1 MATSKLTLYMQ
12 SGMKPENNYIVE
24 DIREYLRLN
33 AENTLVK
40 EGFQYIRDPAK
51 SQQFKVDI
59 AQSAYNQAVFDYAS
73 LEQDGDI
80 YYYFIVDATWKSQ
93 NCLGFTA
100 VLDTL
105 NTFQDQYGFTD
116 RSNIERQHVDRFK
129 LIGERPTGDSID
141 EVVTNVISDTREEL
155 QPELLMTRKEV
166 LSGDLPIDNRY
177 QWYLIYQTNTQSGNP
192 QILLCADKDI
202 NVGTESGTTEYIV
215 TAADLKNG
223 LPARMVF
230 GKFKAIINTDE
241 SETIDMNGSLSISID
256 PGSTDNLSITY
267 MPYEGLGY
275 IPERRTGRVKIQLD
289 GTTSLKVYNTSGPN
303 FNQPYVEENF
313 SYTLIGRAVMTSI
326 DTIDRTLSNLYKVIE
341 CPYCPLDLQITN
353 DVLTGIPAGWK
364 YDQSQNKL
372 SCDNLKYEF
381 PERTAWTEENV
392 MNHIAG
398 QVIKAQRAKLTLY
411 SRHDHSDGVEGNVV
425 DPKTFI
431 STLRSY
437 NFVYDTA
444 SWSVIPED
452 LVIPNKTPRPDLIQ
466 IKFKQSNNISSDC
479 GFRFDIPEFGKMHR
493 EYFDDYMFSMRSN
506 ELPLYSSDYINYM
519 RNGYNYDLKANRQ
532 ALINDII
539 SNIAQGASA
548 GVQLGFGIKGMVAN
562 ARLAQSYMLEGGA
575 NDSWGNAI
583 GRMIERNKDFANV
596 AGIDYNPVDDIATQ
610 SKLYSRAQQR
620 YRASYQRS
628 TANNYAFPPMV
639 SSAAGLISGISNT
652 IMSHLQRENALEQ
665 KINEYKNRA
674 FSVSTTGNHDL
685 FKWYSGNKLILF
697 EFEPREEVRE
707 LINDYFSLYGYS
719 RGYYEKPDL
728 DSRLFFNYCRGY
740 VDIDNYKKRR
750 AIEENKADIVQKFQD
765 GVYKIHKV
773 NTPLGT
779 YWDMKLER
787 QNYERSI
794 LPLEWCK

>member
-1 MATSKLTLYMQ
+1 MATSKLTLYLQ

-33 AENTLVK
+33 AESTLVK

-59 AQSAYNQAVFDYAS
+59 AQSAYNEAVFDYAS

-129 LIGERPTGDSID
+129 LIGARPTGDSID

-166 LSGDLPIDNRY
+166 LSGDMPVDNKY
-177 QWYLIYQTNTQSGNP
+177 QWYLIYQTNTESGNP
-192 QILLCADKDI
+192 EILMCANRDI
-202 NVGTESGTTEYIV
+202 RLSVEPSTQEYILTPAKMQESSIMVFDRCTVEYYVNLSTTE
-215 TAADLKNG
+215 K
-223 LPARMVF
+223 R
-230 GKFKAIINTDE
+230 
-241 SETIDMNGSLSISID
+241 TIDMDGMIAFYKTTDSDRFTLTYYSRDGSDATIGQLTNKVTIRSSGTCKLYRVNTVIFDRDAIE
-256 PGSTDNLSITY
+256 GS
-267 MPYEGLGY
+267 P
-275 IPERRTGRVKIQLD
+275 
-289 GTTSLKVYNTSGPN
+289 
-303 FNQPYVEENF
+303 
-313 SYTLIGRAVMTSI
+313 YTLVGAPDTLTGIGS
-326 DTIDRTLSNLYKVIE
+326 IDRTRSNLYKVIE
-341 CPYCPLDLQITN
+341 CPYCPLDISITEGTMPTLP
-353 DVLTGIPAGWK
+353 DKWSFDSERGKFVCSDLT
-364 YDQSQNKL
+364 
-372 SCDNLKYEF
+372 YEF
-381 PERTAWTEENV
+381 PERTVWTEENV
-392 MNHIAG
+392 MNYIAG
-398 QVIKAQRAKLTLY
+398 QVIKAQRSKLTLY
-411 SRHDHSDGVEGNVV
+411 SRHDHSDGVEGNTV
-425 DPKTFI
+425 DPKSYI
-431 STLRSY
+431 SSLKSY

-444 SWSVIPED
+444 SWSIIPED
-452 LVIPNKTPRPDLIQ
+452 LVIPNKTPRPDLVQ

-479 GFRFDIPEFGKMHR
+479 GFRFDIPEFGKLHR

-506 ELPLYSSDYINYM
+506 ELPLYSSDWINYQ
-519 RNGYNYDLKANRQ
+519 RNGYNYDLKANKLKAWSDIVGIGGQVLGTAGGIGASMVSNRLERNRIGASYDEQ
-532 ALINDII
+532 KKLLDRWYGDRAYGLTDIDWALESEYAQRLNSLQSGRARAL
-539 SNIAQGASA
+539 SNIR
-548 GVQLGFGIKGMVAN
+548 GVSSFVIPSIVSNAVGVGVGIAN
-562 ARLAQSYMLEGGA
+562 A
-575 NDSWGNAI
+575 AI
-583 GRMIERNKDFANV
+583 
-596 AGIDYNPVDDIATQ
+596 
-610 SKLYSRAQQR
+610 
-620 YRASYQRS
+620 
-628 TANNYAFPPMV
+628 
-639 SSAAGLISGISNT
+639 
-652 IMSHLQRENALEQ
+652 SHFQRENALEQ

-697 EFEPREEVRE
+697 EFEPREEVRD

-794 LPLEWCK
+794 LPLEWCE

>member
-33 AENTLVK
+33 AESTLVK

-59 AQSAYNQAVFDYAS
+59 PQSSYNQAVFDYAS
-73 LEQDGDI
+73 LEQDGDT

-105 NTFQDQYGFTD
+105 NTFQGQYGFTD

-129 LIGERPTGDSID
+129 LIGARPTGDSID
-141 EVVTNVISDTREEL
+141 EVVTNVISDTKEEL

-166 LSGDLPIDNRY
+166 LGGDLPIDNRY
-177 QWYLIYQTNTQSGNP
+177 QWYLIYQTNTDSGNP
-192 QILLCADKDI
+192 EILMCANKDIRLSGEPTTQEYILNTAKMRESSYMIFDRCTIEYNDNQSSQTYTIGIDGMIGFYQTTLDSNTFRFTYYPKDGSAPKVNQITSLVKIRASNTCKLYSVNTVIFDRDAIAGSSYILLGAPDTLTGI
-202 NVGTESGTTEYIV
+202 ES
-215 TAADLKNG
+215 
-223 LPARMVF
+223 
-230 GKFKAIINTDE
+230 
-241 SETIDMNGSLSISID
+241 
-256 PGSTDNLSITY
+256 
-267 MPYEGLGY
+267 
-275 IPERRTGRVKIQLD
+275 
-289 GTTSLKVYNTSGPN
+289 
-303 FNQPYVEENF
+303 
-313 SYTLIGRAVMTSI
+313 
-326 DTIDRTLSNLYKVIE
+326 IDRTRSNLYKVIE
-341 CPYCPLDLQITN
+341 CPYCPLDLSITEGTMPTLP
-353 DVLTGIPAGWK
+353 DKWSFDSERGKFVCADLT
-364 YDQSQNKL
+364 
-372 SCDNLKYEF
+372 YEF
-381 PERTAWTEENV
+381 PERTVWTEENV
-392 MNHIAG
+392 MNYIAG

-425 DPKTFI
+425 DPKSYI
-431 STLRSY
+431 SSLKSW

-444 SWSVIPED
+444 SWSIIPED

-519 RNGYNYDLKANRQ
+519 RNGYNYDLKANR
-532 ALINDII
+532 LKSWSDII
-539 SNIAQGASA
+539 
-548 GVQLGFGIKGMVAN
+548 GIG
-562 ARLAQSYMLEGGA
+562 
-575 NDSWGNAI
+575 
-583 GRMIERNKDFANV
+583 
-596 AGIDYNPVDDIATQ
+596 AGILGAGATFAGGRLKANSQLATIDKDYEEDLKSIVDKLDQVKSYTAEKAYDDITN
-610 SKLYSRAQQR
+610 LDRAKR
-620 YRASYQRS
+620 TAINSVRS
-628 TANNYAFPPMV
+628 LSPFVVPSIV
-639 SSAAGLISGISNT
+639 SSAVGAFAGIFNAGIS
-652 IMSHLQRENALEQ
+652 HQQREEALQQ

-794 LPLEWCK
+794 LPLEWCE

>member
-1 MATSKLTLYMQ
+1 MATSKLTLYLQ

-33 AENTLVK
+33 AESTLVR
-40 EGFQYIRDPAK
+40 ENFQYIKNPAK

-59 AQSAYNQAVFDYAS
+59 PQSAYNEAVFDYAS
-73 LEQDGDI
+73 LEQDGDT

-105 NTFQDQYGFTD
+105 NTFQGQYGFTD

-129 LIGERPTGDSID
+129 LIGARPTGDSID
-141 EVVTNVISDTREEL
+141 EVVTNVISDTKEEL

-166 LSGDLPIDNRY
+166 LGGDLPIDNKY
-177 QWYLIYQTNTQSGNP
+177 QWYLIYQTNTQSGSP
-192 QILLCADKDI
+192 QILMCADKDI
-202 NVGTESGTTEYIV
+202 NVGNQSGPNEYIV
-215 TAADLKNG
+215 TSADLVG
-223 LPARMVF
+223 ETPARMVF
-230 GKFKAIINTDE
+230 GKFKAIMNTDE
-241 SETIDMNGSLSISID
+241 SETIDMFGSLSISVD
-256 PGSTDNLSITY
+256 PDSPNNMRYT
-267 MPYEGLGY
+267 Y
-275 IPERRTGRVKIQLD
+275 IPYFGLNYITERRTGRIKIQLD
-289 GTTSLKVYNTSGPN
+289 GTTVLKIYNVSQPN
-303 FNQPYVEENF
+303 FNQSFVESTA
-313 SYTLIGRAVMTSI
+313 SYTLIGKAVITNINS
-326 DTIDRTLSNLYKVIE
+326 IDRTRSNLYKVIE

-353 DVLTGIPAGWK
+353 DTLTQIPAGWE

-372 SCDNLKYEF
+372 SCDNLSYEF
-381 PERTAWTEENV
+381 PERTVWTEENV
-392 MNHIAG
+392 MNYIAG

-425 DPKTFI
+425 DPKSYI
-431 STLRSY
+431 SSLKSW

-444 SWSVIPED
+444 SWSIIPED

-466 IKFKQSNNISSDC
+466 VKFKQSNNISSDC

-519 RNGYNYDLKANRQ
+519 RNGYNYDLKANKLQMWSDIVGVVGQ
-532 ALINDII
+532 AANFGGLLASGSPKERTFRRATDKEMQKIHSLGVRSPYAETFDII
-539 SNIAQGASA
+539 PNPRKADDAI
-548 GVQLGFGIKGMVAN
+548 FGKW
-562 ARLAQSYMLEGGA
+562 E
-575 NDSWGNAI
+575 D
-583 GRMIERNKDFANV
+583 
-596 AGIDYNPVDDIATQ
+596 
-610 SKLYSRAQQR
+610 SKLPWSSGFALP
-620 YRASYQRS
+620 SL
-628 TANNYAFPPMV
+628 V
-639 SSAAGLISGISNT
+639 SSAVGVVTGAINATL
-652 IMSHLQRENALEQ
+652 SHYQRENAMEQ

-794 LPLEWCK
+794 LPLEWCE

>member
-33 AENTLVK
+33 AESTLVR

-59 AQSAYNQAVFDYAS
+59 PQSAYNEAVFDYAS
-73 LEQDGDI
+73 LEQDGDT

-105 NTFQDQYGFTD
+105 NTFQGQYGFTE

-129 LIGERPTGDSID
+129 LIGARPTGDSID
-141 EVVTNVISDTREEL
+141 EVVTNVISDTKEEL

-166 LSGDLPIDNRY
+166 LSGDMPVDNKY
-177 QWYLIYQTNTQSGNP
+177 QWYLIYQTNTESGNP
-192 QILLCADKDI
+192 EILMCANKDI
-202 NVGTESGTTEYIV
+202 RLSVEPSTQEYILTPAKMHESSIMVFDRCTVEYYVNLSTTE
-215 TAADLKNG
+215 K
-223 LPARMVF
+223 R
-230 GKFKAIINTDE
+230 
-241 SETIDMNGSLSISID
+241 TIDMDGMIAFYKTTDSDRFTLTYYSRDGSDATIGQLTNKVTIRSSGTCKLYKVNTVIFDRDAIE
-256 PGSTDNLSITY
+256 GS
-267 MPYEGLGY
+267 PYILVGAPDTL
-275 IPERRTGRVKIQLD
+275 TG
-289 GTTSLKVYNTSGPN
+289 
-303 FNQPYVEENF
+303 
-313 SYTLIGRAVMTSI
+313 IGS
-326 DTIDRTLSNLYKVIE
+326 IDRTRSNLYKVIE
-341 CPYCPLDLQITN
+341 CPYCPLDISITEGTMPTLP
-353 DVLTGIPAGWK
+353 DKWSFDSERGKFVCSDLT
-364 YDQSQNKL
+364 
-372 SCDNLKYEF
+372 YEF
-381 PERTAWTEENV
+381 PERTVWTEENV
-392 MNHIAG
+392 MNLIAG

-425 DPKTFI
+425 DPKSYI
-431 STLRSY
+431 SSLKSW

-506 ELPLYSSDYINYM
+506 ELPLYSSDWINYQ
-519 RNGYNYDLKANRQ
+519 RNGYNYDLKANRLKSWSDIVGIAGQ
-532 ALINDII
+532 ALGTAGGI
-539 SNIAQGASA
+539 GAS
-548 GVQLGFGIKGMVAN
+548 MVSN
-562 ARLAQSYMLEGGA
+562 RLERKRVGASYDEQKELLDRWYGDQAYGLTDIDWALEG
-575 NDSWGNAI
+575 
-583 GRMIERNKDFANV
+583 E
-596 AGIDYNPVDDIATQ
+596 YNQRLNSLQ
-610 SKLYSRAQQR
+610 SRRTRAL
-620 YRASYQRS
+620 
-628 TANNYAFPPMV
+628 NNIRGV
-639 SSAAGLISGISNT
+639 SSFVIPSIVSSGVGIVTGISNAL
-652 IMSHLQRENALEQ
+652 ISHQQRENALEQ

-719 RGYYEKPDL
+719 RGYYEKPNL

-794 LPLEWCK
+794 LPLEWCR

>member
-33 AENTLVK
+33 AEGTLVR
-40 EGFQYIRDPAK
+40 ENFQYIKNPAK

-59 AQSAYNQAVFDYAS
+59 AQSAYNEAVFDYAS
-73 LEQDGDI
+73 LEQDGDT

-129 LIGERPTGDSID
+129 LIGARPTGDSID
-141 EVVTNVISDTREEL
+141 EVVTNVISDTKEEL

-166 LSGDLPIDNRY
+166 LSGDMPVDNKY
-177 QWYLIYQTNTQSGNP
+177 QWYLIYQTNTESGNP
-192 QILLCADKDI
+192 EILMCANKDI
-202 NVGTESGTTEYIV
+202 RLSVEPSTQEYILTPAEMHESSIMVFDRCTVEYYVNLSTTE
-215 TAADLKNG
+215 K
-223 LPARMVF
+223 
-230 GKFKAIINTDE
+230 K
-241 SETIDMNGSLSISID
+241 TIDMDGMIAFYKTTDSDRFTLTYYSRDGSDATIGQLTNKVTIRSSGTCKLYKVNTVIFDRDAIE
-256 PGSTDNLSITY
+256 GS
-267 MPYEGLGY
+267 P
-275 IPERRTGRVKIQLD
+275 
-289 GTTSLKVYNTSGPN
+289 
-303 FNQPYVEENF
+303 
-313 SYTLIGRAVMTSI
+313 YTLVGAPDTLTGIGS
-326 DTIDRTLSNLYKVIE
+326 IDRTRSNLYKVIE
-341 CPYCPLDLQITN
+341 CPYCPLDISITEGTMPTLP
-353 DVLTGIPAGWK
+353 DKWSFDSERGKFVCSDLT
-364 YDQSQNKL
+364 
-372 SCDNLKYEF
+372 YEF
-381 PERTAWTEENV
+381 PERTVWTEENV
-392 MNHIAG
+392 MNYIAG

-425 DPKTFI
+425 DPKSYI
-431 STLRSY
+431 SSLKSY

-444 SWSVIPED
+444 SWSIIPED

-506 ELPLYSSDYINYM
+506 ELPLYSSDWINYQ
-519 RNGYNYDLKANRQ
+519 RNGYNYDLKANKLK
-532 ALINDII
+532 AVSDVI
-539 SNIAQGASA
+539 GVA
-548 GVQLGFGIKGMVAN
+548 GQVLGFGTYAKTLYDKSSPINKELTKAQNNLDNMKIHAANSPRGSLENAYIGRRIVAEEN
-562 ARLAQSYMLEGGA
+562 RLSDFKAQSLSSFSFPSLVASGVGVIT
-575 NDSWGNAI
+575 GTFNAAI
-583 GRMIERNKDFANV
+583 
-596 AGIDYNPVDDIATQ
+596 
-610 SKLYSRAQQR
+610 SHQQR
-620 YRASYQRS
+620 EEA
-628 TANNYAFPPMV
+628 
-639 SSAAGLISGISNT
+639 
-652 IMSHLQRENALEQ
+652 LQQ

-794 LPLEWCK
+794 LPLEWCE

>member
-33 AENTLVK
+33 AESTLVR

-59 AQSAYNQAVFDYAS
+59 PQSAYNEAVFDYAS
-73 LEQDGDI
+73 LEQDGDT

-105 NTFQDQYGFTD
+105 NTFQGQYGFTD

-129 LIGERPTGDSID
+129 LIGARPTGDSID
-141 EVVTNVISDTREEL
+141 EVVTNVISDTKEEL

-166 LSGDLPIDNRY
+166 LSGDMPVDNKY
-177 QWYLIYQTNTQSGNP
+177 QWYLIYQTNTESGNP
-192 QILLCADKDI
+192 EILMCANKDI
-202 NVGTESGTTEYIV
+202 RLSVEPSTQEYILTPAKMHESSIMVFDRCTVEYYVNLSTTE
-215 TAADLKNG
+215 K
-223 LPARMVF
+223 R
-230 GKFKAIINTDE
+230 
-241 SETIDMNGSLSISID
+241 TIDMDGMIAFYKTTDSDRFTLTYYSRDGSDATIGQLTNKVTIRSSGTCKLYKVNTVIFDRDAIE
-256 PGSTDNLSITY
+256 GS
-267 MPYEGLGY
+267 PYILVGAPDTL
-275 IPERRTGRVKIQLD
+275 TG
-289 GTTSLKVYNTSGPN
+289 
-303 FNQPYVEENF
+303 
-313 SYTLIGRAVMTSI
+313 IGS
-326 DTIDRTLSNLYKVIE
+326 IDRTRSNLYKVIE
-341 CPYCPLDLQITN
+341 CPYCPLDISITEGTMPTLP
-353 DVLTGIPAGWK
+353 DKWSFDSERGKFVCSDLT
-364 YDQSQNKL
+364 
-372 SCDNLKYEF
+372 YEF
-381 PERTAWTEENV
+381 PERTVWTEENV
-392 MNHIAG
+392 MNLIAG

-425 DPKTFI
+425 DPKSYI
-431 STLRSY
+431 SSLKSW

-444 SWSVIPED
+444 SWSIIPED
-452 LVIPNKTPRPDLIQ
+452 LVIPNKTPRPDLVQ
-466 IKFKQSNNISSDC
+466 VKFKQSNNISSDC

-506 ELPLYSSDYINYM
+506 ELPLYSSDWINYQ
-519 RNGYNYDLKANRQ
+519 RNGYNYDLKANRLKSWSDIVGIAGQ
-532 ALINDII
+532 ALGTAGGI
-539 SNIAQGASA
+539 GAS
-548 GVQLGFGIKGMVAN
+548 MVSN
-562 ARLAQSYMLEGGA
+562 RLERKRVGASYDEQKELLDRWYGDQAYGLTDIDWALEG
-575 NDSWGNAI
+575 
-583 GRMIERNKDFANV
+583 E
-596 AGIDYNPVDDIATQ
+596 YNQRLNSLQ
-610 SKLYSRAQQR
+610 SRRTRAL
-620 YRASYQRS
+620 
-628 TANNYAFPPMV
+628 NNIRGV
-639 SSAAGLISGISNT
+639 SSFVIPSIVSSGVGIVTGISNAL
-652 IMSHLQRENALEQ
+652 ISHQQRENALEQ

-719 RGYYEKPDL
+719 RGYYEKPNL

-750 AIEENKADIVQKFQD
+750 AIEENKADIVQRFQD

-794 LPLEWCK
+794 LPLEWCR

>member
-1 MATSKLTLYMQ
+1 MATSTLTLYMN
-12 SGMKPENNYIVE
+12 SGMKQENNYIVE
-24 DIREYLRLN
+24 YIGQYLGLN
-33 AENTLVK
+33 AQGVRVIDN
-40 EGFQYIRDPAK
+40 FQYIRNPAS
-51 SQQFKVDI
+51 SQAFKVNIPQDE
-59 AQSAYNQAVFDYAS
+59 YNNSVVDYAS
-73 LEQDGDI
+73 LLQDGDM
-80 YYYFIVDATWKSQ
+80 YYYFIVDAKWTSQ
-93 NCLGFTA
+93 DCLTLMA

-105 NTFQDQYGFTD
+105 NTFQDQYSLTD
-116 RSNIERQHVDRFK
+116 RSNIERQHVDRVK
-129 LIGERPTGDSID
+129 LIGPRPTGDSIN
-141 EVVTNVISDTREEL
+141 EVVTNVISTTREEL
-155 QPELLMTRKEV
+155 QPEMLMTRNEV

-177 QWYLIYQTNTQSGNP
+177 QWYLIYQTNTESGNP
-192 QILLCADKDI
+192 EILMCADKDI
-202 NVGTESGTTEYIV
+202 NVGTASGTSEYIV
-215 TAADLKNG
+215 TAADLKSG

-230 GKFKAIINTDE
+230 GKFRAIINTDE

-256 PGSTDNLSITY
+256 PDSTDNLSITY
-267 MPYEGLGY
+267 IPYQGLGY

-289 GTTSLKVYNTSGPN
+289 GTTSLKVYNTNGPN

-313 SYTLIGRAVMTSI
+313 SYTLIGRAVCTSI
-326 DTIDRTLSNLYKVIE
+326 DTIDRTMSNLYKVIE

-353 DVLTGIPAGWK
+353 DTITGIPTGWK

-372 SCDNLKYEF
+372 SCDNLSYEF
-381 PERTAWTEENV
+381 PERVAWTEENV
-392 MNHIAG
+392 MNLIAG
-398 QVIKAQRAKLTLY
+398 QVIKAQRSKLSQY
-411 SRHDHSDGVEGNVV
+411 SRKDHQDGVEGNVV

-444 SWSVIPED
+444 SWSVIPEN
-452 LVIPNKTPRPDLIQ
+452 LVIPNKTQRPDLIQ
-466 IKFKQSNNISSDC
+466 VKFKQSNNISSDC
-479 GFRFDIPEFGKMHR
+479 GFRFDIPEFGKLHG

-519 RNGYNYDLKANRQ
+519 RNGYNYDKKMLSYQKMSADSGVYASVGRFGLLGGPQDYFGMIRNIFSETDKKIQ
-532 ALINDII
+532 SGSNPISALGSSLGSATGA
-539 SNIAQGASA
+539 SNIMEA
-548 GVQLGFGIKGMVAN
+548 I
-562 ARLAQSYMLEGGA
+562 RRPILA
-575 NDSWGNAI
+575 
-583 GRMIERNKDFANV
+583 
-596 AGIDYNPVDDIATQ
+596 ATLP
-610 SKLYSRAQQR
+610 SI
-620 YRASYQRS
+620 
-628 TANNYAFPPMV
+628 F
-639 SSAAGLISGISNT
+639 SSAVKGLIAHRQGEEAIK
-652 IMSHLQRENALEQ
+652 Q
-665 KINEYKNRA
+665 KINEYKNKA

-728 DSRLFFNYCRGY
+728 DSRLFFNYCRGN

-750 AIEENKADIVQKFQD
+750 AIEENKADIVQKFQN

-794 LPLEWCK
+794 LPLEWCE

>member
-33 AENTLVK
+33 AESTLVR

-59 AQSAYNQAVFDYAS
+59 AQSAYNEAVFDYAS

-129 LIGERPTGDSID
+129 LIGARPTGDSID
-141 EVVTNVISDTREEL
+141 EVVTNVISDTKEEL

-166 LSGDLPIDNRY
+166 LSGDMPVDNKY
-177 QWYLIYQTNTQSGNP
+177 QWYLIYQTNTESGNP
-192 QILLCADKDI
+192 EILMCANKDI
-202 NVGTESGTTEYIV
+202 RLSVEPSTQEYILTPAKMHESSIMVFDRCTVEYYVNLSTTE
-215 TAADLKNG
+215 K
-223 LPARMVF
+223 R
-230 GKFKAIINTDE
+230 
-241 SETIDMNGSLSISID
+241 TIDMDGMIAFYKTTDSDRFTLTYYSRDGSDATIGQLTNKVTIRSSGTCKLYKVNTVIFDRDAIE
-256 PGSTDNLSITY
+256 GS
-267 MPYEGLGY
+267 PYILVGAPDTL
-275 IPERRTGRVKIQLD
+275 TG
-289 GTTSLKVYNTSGPN
+289 
-303 FNQPYVEENF
+303 
-313 SYTLIGRAVMTSI
+313 IGS
-326 DTIDRTLSNLYKVIE
+326 IDRTRSNLYKVIE
-341 CPYCPLDLQITN
+341 CPYCPLDISITEGTMPTLP
-353 DVLTGIPAGWK
+353 DKWSFDSERGKFVCSDLT
-364 YDQSQNKL
+364 
-372 SCDNLKYEF
+372 YEF
-381 PERTAWTEENV
+381 PERTVWTEENV
-392 MNHIAG
+392 MNLIAG

-425 DPKTFI
+425 DPKSYI
-431 STLRSY
+431 SSLKSW

-444 SWSVIPED
+444 SWSIIPED
-452 LVIPNKTPRPDLIQ
+452 LVIPNKTPRPDLVQ
-466 IKFKQSNNISSDC
+466 VKFKQSNNISSDC

-506 ELPLYSSDYINYM
+506 ELPLYSSDWINYQ
-519 RNGYNYDLKANRQ
+519 RNGYNYDLKANRLKSWSDIVGIAGQ
-532 ALINDII
+532 ALGTAGGI
-539 SNIAQGASA
+539 GAS
-548 GVQLGFGIKGMVAN
+548 MVSN
-562 ARLAQSYMLEGGA
+562 RLERKRVGASYDEQKELLDRWYGDQAYGLTDIDWALEG
-575 NDSWGNAI
+575 
-583 GRMIERNKDFANV
+583 E
-596 AGIDYNPVDDIATQ
+596 YNQRLNSLQ
-610 SKLYSRAQQR
+610 SRRTRAL
-620 YRASYQRS
+620 
-628 TANNYAFPPMV
+628 NNIRGV
-639 SSAAGLISGISNT
+639 SSFVIPSIVSSGVGIVTGISNAL
-652 IMSHLQRENALEQ
+652 ISHQQRENALEQ

-719 RGYYEKPDL
+719 RGYYEKPNL

-750 AIEENKADIVQKFQD
+750 AIEENKADIVQRFQD

-794 LPLEWCK
+794 LPLEWCR

>member
-33 AENTLVK
+33 AESTLVR

-51 SQQFKVDI
+51 SQQFKIDI
-59 AQSAYNQAVFDYAS
+59 SQSAYNEAVFDYAS
-73 LEQDGDI
+73 LEQDGDT

-129 LIGERPTGDSID
+129 LIGARPTGDSID
-141 EVVTNVISDTREEL
+141 EVVTNVISDTKEEL

-166 LSGDLPIDNRY
+166 LSGDMPVDNKY
-177 QWYLIYQTNTQSGNP
+177 QWYLIYQTNTESGNP
-192 QILLCADKDI
+192 EILMCANKDI
-202 NVGTESGTTEYIV
+202 RLSVEPSTQEYIL
-215 TAADLKNG
+215 T
-223 LPARMVF
+223 PAKMHESSIMVF
-230 GKFKAIINTDE
+230 DRCTVEYYVNLSTTDKR
-241 SETIDMNGSLSISID
+241 TIDMDGMIAFYKTTDSDRFTLTYYSRDGSDATIGQLTNKVTIRSSGTCKLYKVNTVIFDRDAIE
-256 PGSTDNLSITY
+256 GSS
-267 MPYEGLGY
+267 Y
-275 IPERRTGRVKIQLD
+275 ILVGAPDTLTG
-289 GTTSLKVYNTSGPN
+289 
-303 FNQPYVEENF
+303 
-313 SYTLIGRAVMTSI
+313 IGS
-326 DTIDRTLSNLYKVIE
+326 IDRTRSNLYKVIE
-341 CPYCPLDLQITN
+341 CPYCPLDISITEGTMPTLP
-353 DVLTGIPAGWK
+353 DKWSFDSERGKFVCSDLT
-364 YDQSQNKL
+364 
-372 SCDNLKYEF
+372 YEF
-381 PERTAWTEENV
+381 PERTVWTEENV
-392 MNHIAG
+392 MNYIAG

-411 SRHDHSDGVEGNVV
+411 SRHEHSDGVEGNVV
-425 DPKTFI
+425 EPKSYI
-431 STLRSY
+431 SSLKSW

-479 GFRFDIPEFGKMHR
+479 GFRFDIPEFGKLHR

-519 RNGYNYDLKANRQ
+519 RNGYNYDLKANRLK
-532 ALINDII
+532 AWSDMVGIGTGLLGAGGNILGGIIGSDIKRGNINRSYD
-539 SNIAQGASA
+539 
-548 GVQLGFGIKGMVAN
+548 
-562 ARLAQSYMLEGGA
+562 ARLGHLNRAWADDASLYPDGEIDYATENFYFTQ
-575 NDSWGNAI
+575 
-583 GRMIERNKDFANV
+583 RERLMSQRVRDLSKVKSISDFAV
-596 AGIDYNPVDDIATQ
+596 PSIVSGAVGAIAGTFNAAI
-610 SKLYSRAQQR
+610 SHQQR
-620 YRASYQRS
+620 EEA
-628 TANNYAFPPMV
+628 
-639 SSAAGLISGISNT
+639 
-652 IMSHLQRENALEQ
+652 LQQ

-740 VDIDNYKKRR
+740 VDIDNYEKRR
-750 AIEENKADIVQKFQD
+750 AIEENKADIVQKFKD

-794 LPLEWCK
+794 LPLEWCE

>member
-33 AENTLVK
+33 AESTLVR

-59 AQSAYNQAVFDYAS
+59 PQSAYNEAVFDYAS
-73 LEQDGDI
+73 LEQDGDT

-105 NTFQDQYGFTD
+105 NTFQGQYGFTD

-129 LIGERPTGDSID
+129 LIGARPTGDSID
-141 EVVTNVISDTREEL
+141 EVVTNVISPTKEEL

-166 LSGDLPIDNRY
+166 LGGDMPVDSKY
-177 QWYLIYQTNTQSGNP
+177 QWYLIYQTNTESGNP
-192 QILLCADKDI
+192 EILMCANRDI
-202 NVGTESGTTEYIV
+202 RLSGEPTTQEYILN
-215 TAADLKNG
+215 TAKM
-223 LPARMVF
+223 RQSSYMVF
-230 GKFKAIINTDE
+230 DRCTIEYNDNQSSQTY
-241 SETIDMNGSLSISID
+241 TIDMDGMIGFYQTPLDSNTFRFTYYPKDGSD
-256 PGSTDNLSITY
+256 PKVNQITS
-267 MPYEGLGY
+267 L
-275 IPERRTGRVKIQLD
+275 VKIRA
-289 GTTSLKVYNTSGPN
+289 SNTCKLYSVNTVIFDRDAIAGS
-303 FNQPYVEENF
+303 
-313 SYTLIGRAVMTSI
+313 SYILLGAPDTLTGIES
-326 DTIDRTLSNLYKVIE
+326 IDRTRSNLYKVIE
-341 CPYCPLDLQITN
+341 CPYCPLNISITEGTMPTLPDKWSFDSERGKFVCTDLT
-353 DVLTGIPAGWK
+353 
-364 YDQSQNKL
+364 
-372 SCDNLKYEF
+372 YEF
-381 PERTAWTEENV
+381 PERTVWTEENV
-392 MNHIAG
+392 MNLIAG

-411 SRHDHSDGVEGNVV
+411 SRHDHSDGVEGNTV
-425 DPKTFI
+425 DPKSYI
-431 STLRSY
+431 SSLKSY

-466 IKFKQSNNISSDC
+466 VKFKQSNNISSDC
-479 GFRFDIPEFGKMHR
+479 GFRFDIPEFGKLHR

-519 RNGYNYDLKANRQ
+519 RNGYNYDLKANR
-532 ALINDII
+532 LKSWSDII
-539 SNIAQGASA
+539 GVVGQAANFGGLLASGKPKELTFQKATPKELQKIYTEGLRSKYAETFDVIA
-548 GVQLGFGIKGMVAN
+548 
-562 ARLAQSYMLEGGA
+562 
-575 NDSWGNAI
+575 
-583 GRMIERNKDFANV
+583 
-596 AGIDYNPVDDIATQ
+596 NPKKADDISFGKWGYQ
-610 SKLYSRAQQR
+610 KLPWSSGFALP
-620 YRASYQRS
+620 SL
-628 TANNYAFPPMV
+628 V
-639 SSAAGLISGISNT
+639 SSAVGVVTGAINT
-652 IMSHLQRENALEQ
+652 ALSHYQRENALEQ

-794 LPLEWCK
+794 LPLEWCR

>member
-1 MATSKLTLYMQ
+1 MATSKLTLYLQ

-33 AENTLVK
+33 AESTLVK

-59 AQSAYNQAVFDYAS
+59 AQSAYNEAVFDYAS

-129 LIGERPTGDSID
+129 LIGARPTGDSID
-141 EVVTNVISDTREEL
+141 EVVTNVISDTKEEL

-166 LSGDLPIDNRY
+166 LSGDLPIDNKY
-177 QWYLIYQTNTQSGNP
+177 QWYLIYQTNSSSGYP
-192 QILLCADKDI
+192 QVMLCADKDI
-202 NVGTESGTTEYIV
+202 KVGTV
-215 TAADLKNG
+215 TGPDTLVLTANDLKTG
-223 LPARMVF
+223 YPCRMVF
-230 GKFKAIINTDE
+230 GKFRIVINTDE
-241 SETIDMNGSLSISID
+241 SETIDMDGQLAITPD
-256 PGSTDNLSITY
+256 GDNLRFS
-267 MPYEGLGY
+267 Y
-275 IPERRTGRVKIQLD
+275 IPYYDFSTYTMERRTGRIKIELAD
-289 GTTSLKVYNTSGPN
+289 STSLYVYKTNSPN
-303 FNQPYVEENF
+303 FNEDLVKRTAE
-313 SYTLIGRAVMTSI
+313 STLIGHALITNI
-326 DTIDRTLSNLYKVIE
+326 DTIDRTRSNLYRIIE
-341 CPYCPLDLQITN
+341 CPYCPLQLDIQG
-353 DVLTGIPAGWK
+353 DVLNSIPAQWE
-364 YDQSQNKL
+364 YDQGQNKL
-372 SCDNLKYEF
+372 VCNDLRYEF
-381 PERTAWTEENV
+381 PERTVWTEENV
-392 MNHIAG
+392 MNLIAG

-425 DPKTFI
+425 DPKSYI
-431 STLRSY
+431 SSLKSW

-444 SWSVIPED
+444 SWSIIPED
-452 LVIPNKTPRPDLIQ
+452 LVIPNKTPRPDLVQ
-466 IKFKQSNNISSDC
+466 VKFKQSNNISSDC

-506 ELPLYSSDYINYM
+506 ELPLFSSDYINYIN
-519 RNGYNYDLKANRQ
+519 NGYNYDKKANS
-532 ALINDII
+532 LKMWSDIVGI
-539 SNIAQGASA
+539 GTNVLGAAGNIGAGLWNRKTKEKA
-548 GVQLGFGIKGMVAN
+548 IDD
-562 ARLAQSYMLEGGA
+562 SY
-575 NDSWGNAI
+575 NT
-583 GRMIERNKDFANV
+583 
-596 AGIDYNPVDDIATQ
+596 DIANLIDRMKEQ
-610 SKLYSRAQQR
+610 GF
-620 YRASYQRS
+620 
-628 TANNYAFPPMV
+628 NFPREMHKIEGERIKALNALGNISSFIIPSFV
-639 SSAAGLISGISNT
+639 SSAVGAITGSINT
-652 IMSHLQRENALEQ
+652 ALSHYQRENALEQ

-697 EFEPREEVRE
+697 EFEPREEVRD

-794 LPLEWCK
+794 LPLEWCE

>member
-33 AENTLVK
+33 AESTLVK

-59 AQSAYNQAVFDYAS
+59 SQSAYNEAVFDYAS
-73 LEQDGDI
+73 LEQDGDT

-129 LIGERPTGDSID
+129 LIGARPTGDSID
-141 EVVTNVISDTREEL
+141 EVVTNVISDTKEEL

-177 QWYLIYQTNTQSGNP
+177 QWYLIYQTNSSSGYP
-192 QILLCADKDI
+192 QVMLCADKDI
-202 NVGTESGTTEYIV
+202 KAGTV
-215 TAADLKNG
+215 TGPDTLILTANDLKTG
-223 LPARMVF
+223 YPCRMVF
-230 GKFKAIINTDE
+230 GKFRIVINTDE
-241 SETIDMNGSLSISID
+241 SETIDMDGQLAITPD
-256 PGSTDNLSITY
+256 GDNLRFS
-267 MPYEGLGY
+267 Y
-275 IPERRTGRVKIQLD
+275 IPYYDFSTYTMERRTGRIKIELA
-289 GTTSLKVYNTSGPN
+289 GSTSLYVYKTNSPN
-303 FNQPYVEENF
+303 FNEDLVKRTAE
-313 SYTLIGRAVMTSI
+313 STLIGNALITNI
-326 DTIDRTLSNLYKVIE
+326 DTIDRTRSNLYRIIE
-341 CPYCPLDLQITN
+341 CPYCPLQLDIQG
-353 DVLTGIPAGWK
+353 DVLRSIPAQWE
-364 YDQSQNKL
+364 YDQGQNKL
-372 SCDNLKYEF
+372 VCNDLRYEF
-381 PERTAWTEENV
+381 PERTVWTEENV
-392 MNHIAG
+392 MNYIAG
-398 QVIKAQRAKLTLY
+398 QVIKAQRSKLTLY
-411 SRHDHSDGVEGNVV
+411 SRHDHKDGLEGNVV

-431 STLRSY
+431 SSLKSY

-452 LVIPNKTPRPDLIQ
+452 LVIPNKTPRPDLVQ
-466 IKFKQSNNISSDC
+466 VKFKQSNNISSDC

-506 ELPLYSSDYINYM
+506 ELPLFSSDYINYIN
-519 RNGYNYDLKANRQ
+519 NGYNYDKKANSIRLWSDIAGIGIQ
-532 ALINDII
+532 AAGAVGNVVGGVLSTKSRINAVDKNYGIDV
-539 SNIAQGASA
+539 STLTKAFDSG
-548 GVQLGFGIKGMVAN
+548 GVEAIKRGN
-562 ARLAQSYMLEGGA
+562 LKEYARLSA
-575 NDSWGNAI
+575 NYNKAIENLAIDRSKTLNTIGNI
-583 GRMIERNKDFANV
+583 SPFVIPSM
-596 AGIDYNPVDDIATQ
+596 
-610 SKLYSRAQQR
+610 
-620 YRASYQRS
+620 
-628 TANNYAFPPMV
+628 
-639 SSAAGLISGISNT
+639 ISGGVGLLSSIANT
-652 IMSHLQRENALEQ
+652 TASHFQRENALEQ

-794 LPLEWCK
+794 LPLEWCE

>member
-1 MATSKLTLYMQ
+1 MATSKLTLYLQ

-33 AENTLVK
+33 AESTLVR

-59 AQSAYNQAVFDYAS
+59 AQSAYNEAVFDYAS
-73 LEQDGDI
+73 LEQDGDT

-129 LIGERPTGDSID
+129 LIGARPTGDSID
-141 EVVTNVISDTREEL
+141 EVVTNVISDTKEEL
-155 QPELLMTRKEV
+155 QPELLMTRKEI
-166 LSGDLPIDNRY
+166 LGGDMPVDSKY
-177 QWYLIYQTNTQSGNP
+177 QWYLIYQTNTESGNP
-192 QILLCADKDI
+192 EILMCANKDI
-202 NVGTESGTTEYIV
+202 RLSVEPSTQEYILTPAKMHESSIMVFDRCTVEYYVNLSTTE
-215 TAADLKNG
+215 K
-223 LPARMVF
+223 R
-230 GKFKAIINTDE
+230 
-241 SETIDMNGSLSISID
+241 TIDMDGMIAFYKTTDSDRFTLTYYSRDGSDATIGQLTNKVTIRSSGTCKLYKVNTVIFDRDAIE
-256 PGSTDNLSITY
+256 GS
-267 MPYEGLGY
+267 P
-275 IPERRTGRVKIQLD
+275 
-289 GTTSLKVYNTSGPN
+289 
-303 FNQPYVEENF
+303 
-313 SYTLIGRAVMTSI
+313 YTLVGAPDTLTGIGS
-326 DTIDRTLSNLYKVIE
+326 IDRTRSNLYKVIE
-341 CPYCPLDLQITN
+341 CPYCPLDISITEGTMPTLP
-353 DVLTGIPAGWK
+353 DKWSFDSERGKFVCSDLT
-364 YDQSQNKL
+364 
-372 SCDNLKYEF
+372 YEF
-381 PERTAWTEENV
+381 PERTVWTEENV
-392 MNHIAG
+392 MNYIAG

-425 DPKTFI
+425 DPKSYI
-431 STLRSY
+431 SSLKSW

-444 SWSVIPED
+444 SWSIIPED
-452 LVIPNKTPRPDLIQ
+452 LVIPNKTPRPDLVQ
-466 IKFKQSNNISSDC
+466 VKFKQSNNISSDC
-479 GFRFDIPEFGKMHR
+479 GFRFDIPEFGKLHR

-519 RNGYNYDLKANRQ
+519 RNGYNYDLKANRLKMWSDIVGVVGQ
-532 ALINDII
+532 AANFGGLLASGKPKELTFQKATTKELQKIYTEGLRSKYAETFDV
-539 SNIAQGASA
+539 IANPKKADDATFGKWGYQKLPWSS
-548 GVQLGFGIKGMVAN
+548 GFA
-562 ARLAQSYMLEGGA
+562 LPSL
-575 NDSWGNAI
+575 
-583 GRMIERNKDFANV
+583 
-596 AGIDYNPVDDIATQ
+596 
-610 SKLYSRAQQR
+610 
-620 YRASYQRS
+620 
-628 TANNYAFPPMV
+628 V
-639 SSAAGLISGISNT
+639 SSAVGVVTGAINT
-652 IMSHLQRENALEQ
+652 ALSHYQRENALEQ

-794 LPLEWCK
+794 LPLEWCR

>member
-1 MATSKLTLYMQ
+1 MAISKLTLYLQ

-33 AENTLVK
+33 ADSTLVK
-40 EGFQYIRDPAK
+40 EGFQYIKNPAK
-51 SQQFKVDI
+51 SQQFKVEI
-59 AQSAYNQAVFDYAS
+59 PQSAYNEAVFDYAS
-73 LEQDGDI
+73 LEQDGDT

-129 LIGERPTGDSID
+129 LIGARPTGDSID
-141 EVVTNVISDTREEL
+141 EVVTNVISDTKEEL

-166 LSGDLPIDNRY
+166 LGGDLPIDNRY
-177 QWYLIYQTNTQSGNP
+177 QWYLIYQTNSSSGYP
-192 QILLCADKDI
+192 QVMLCADKDI
-202 NVGTESGTTEYIV
+202 KAGTV
-215 TAADLKNG
+215 TGPDTLVLTANDLKTG
-223 LPARMVF
+223 YPCRMVF
-230 GKFKAIINTDE
+230 GKFRIVINTDE
-241 SETIDMNGSLSISID
+241 SETIDMDGQLAITPD
-256 PGSTDNLSITY
+256 GDNLRFS
-267 MPYEGLGY
+267 Y
-275 IPERRTGRVKIQLD
+275 IPYYDFSTYTMERRTGRIKIELAD
-289 GTTSLKVYNTSGPN
+289 STSLYVYKTNSPN
-303 FNQPYVEENF
+303 FNEDLVKRTAE
-313 SYTLIGRAVMTSI
+313 STLIGNALITNI
-326 DTIDRTLSNLYKVIE
+326 DTIDRTRSNLYRIIE
-341 CPYCPLDLQITN
+341 CPYCPLQLDIQG
-353 DVLTGIPAGWK
+353 DVLRSIPAQWE
-364 YDQSQNKL
+364 YDQGQNKL
-372 SCDNLKYEF
+372 VCNDLKYEF
-381 PERTAWTEENV
+381 PERTVWTEENV
-392 MNHIAG
+392 MNLIAG
-398 QVIKAQRAKLTLY
+398 QVIKAQRSKLTLY
-411 SRHDHSDGVEGNVV
+411 SRHDHQDGVEGNIV
-425 DPKTFI
+425 DPKTLI
-431 STLRSY
+431 SSLKSW

-506 ELPLYSSDYINYM
+506 ELPLFSSDYINYM
-519 RNGYNYDLKANRQ
+519 RNGYNYDKKANS
-532 ALINDII
+532 LKMWSDI
-539 SNIAQGASA
+539 A
-548 GVQLGFGIKGMVAN
+548 GVVGQAANFGGLLASGSPKERTFRRATDQEMQKIHTLGVRSPYAETFDVIPNPRKADDAVFGKWEYRKLPWSSG
-562 ARLAQSYMLEGGA
+562 
-575 NDSWGNAI
+575 
-583 GRMIERNKDFANV
+583 FAL
-596 AGIDYNPVDDIATQ
+596 P
-610 SKLYSRAQQR
+610 SL
-620 YRASYQRS
+620 
-628 TANNYAFPPMV
+628 V
-639 SSAAGLISGISNT
+639 SSAVGVATGAINT
-652 IMSHLQRENALEQ
+652 ALSHFQRENALEQ

-794 LPLEWCK
+794 LPLEWCE

>member
-1 MATSKLTLYMQ
+1 MATSKLTLYLQ

-33 AENTLVK
+33 AESTLVR

-59 AQSAYNQAVFDYAS
+59 PQSAYNEAVFDYAS
-73 LEQDGDI
+73 LEQDGDT

-129 LIGERPTGDSID
+129 LIGARPTGDSID
-141 EVVTNVISDTREEL
+141 EVVTNVISDTKEEL

-166 LSGDLPIDNRY
+166 LGGDMPVDNKY
-177 QWYLIYQTNTQSGNP
+177 QWYLIYQTNTESGNP
-192 QILLCADKDI
+192 EILMCANKDI
-202 NVGTESGTTEYIV
+202 RLSVEPSTQEYILTPAKMHESSIMVFDRCTVEYYVNLSTTE
-215 TAADLKNG
+215 K
-223 LPARMVF
+223 R
-230 GKFKAIINTDE
+230 
-241 SETIDMNGSLSISID
+241 TIDMDGMIAFYKTTDSDRFTLTYYSRDGSDATIGQLTNKVTISSSGTCKLYKVNTVIFD
-256 PGSTDNLSITY
+256 RDAIEGS
-267 MPYEGLGY
+267 P
-275 IPERRTGRVKIQLD
+275 
-289 GTTSLKVYNTSGPN
+289 
-303 FNQPYVEENF
+303 
-313 SYTLIGRAVMTSI
+313 YTLVGAPDTLTGIGS
-326 DTIDRTLSNLYKVIE
+326 IDRTRSNLYKVIE
-341 CPYCPLDLQITN
+341 CPYCPLDISITEGTMPTLP
-353 DVLTGIPAGWK
+353 DKWSFDSERGKFVCSDLT
-364 YDQSQNKL
+364 
-372 SCDNLKYEF
+372 YEF
-381 PERTAWTEENV
+381 PERTVWTEENV
-392 MNHIAG
+392 MNLIAG

-411 SRHDHSDGVEGNVV
+411 SRHDHQDGVEGNVV
-425 DPKTFI
+425 DPKSYI
-431 STLRSY
+431 SSLKSW

-444 SWSVIPED
+444 SWSIIPED
-452 LVIPNKTPRPDLIQ
+452 LVIPNKTPRPDLVQ
-466 IKFKQSNNISSDC
+466 VKFKQSNNISSDC

-519 RNGYNYDLKANRQ
+519 RNGYNYDLKANKLKAWSDMVGIAGQ
-532 ALINDII
+532 ALGTAGGIGASMVSNRLERNRVGASYDEQKKLLDRWYGDQAYGLTDIDWALEGEYNQRLNSLQSRRTRAL
-539 SNIAQGASA
+539 SNIR
-548 GVQLGFGIKGMVAN
+548 GVSSFVIPSIVSNAVGIGVGIAN
-562 ARLAQSYMLEGGA
+562 A
-575 NDSWGNAI
+575 
-583 GRMIERNKDFANV
+583 
-596 AGIDYNPVDDIATQ
+596 T
-610 SKLYSRAQQR
+610 
-620 YRASYQRS
+620 
-628 TANNYAFPPMV
+628 
-639 SSAAGLISGISNT
+639 ISHS
-652 IMSHLQRENALEQ
+652 QREEALQQ

-707 LINDYFSLYGYS
+707 LINDYFGLYGYS

-750 AIEENKADIVQKFQD
+750 AIEENKADIVQRFQD

>member
-1 MATSKLTLYMQ
+1 MATSKLTLYLQ

-33 AENTLVK
+33 AESTLVK

-59 AQSAYNQAVFDYAS
+59 PQSAYNEAVFDYAS
-73 LEQDGDI
+73 LEQDGDT

-129 LIGERPTGDSID
+129 LIGARPTGDSID
-141 EVVTNVISDTREEL
+141 EVVTNVISDTKEEL

-166 LSGDLPIDNRY
+166 LSGDMPVDNKY
-177 QWYLIYQTNTQSGNP
+177 QWYLIYQTNTESGNP
-192 QILLCADKDI
+192 EILMCANKDI
-202 NVGTESGTTEYIV
+202 RLSVEPSTQEYILTPAKMHESSIMVFDRCTVEYYINLSTTE
-215 TAADLKNG
+215 K
-223 LPARMVF
+223 
-230 GKFKAIINTDE
+230 K
-241 SETIDMNGSLSISID
+241 TIDMDGMIAFYKTTDSDRFTLTYYSRDGSDATIGQLTNKVTIRSSGTCKLYKVNTVIFDRDAIE
-256 PGSTDNLSITY
+256 GS
-267 MPYEGLGY
+267 P
-275 IPERRTGRVKIQLD
+275 
-289 GTTSLKVYNTSGPN
+289 
-303 FNQPYVEENF
+303 
-313 SYTLIGRAVMTSI
+313 YTLVGAPDTLTGIGS
-326 DTIDRTLSNLYKVIE
+326 IDRTRSNLYKVIE
-341 CPYCPLDLQITN
+341 CPYCPLDISITEGTMPTLP
-353 DVLTGIPAGWK
+353 DKWSFDSERGKFVCSDLT
-364 YDQSQNKL
+364 
-372 SCDNLKYEF
+372 YEF
-381 PERTAWTEENV
+381 PERTVWTEENV
-392 MNHIAG
+392 MNYIAG

-411 SRHDHSDGVEGNVV
+411 SRKDHSDGVEGNVV
-425 DPKTFI
+425 DPKSYI
-431 STLRSY
+431 SSLKSW

-519 RNGYNYDLKANRQ
+519 RNGYNYDLKANKLK
-532 ALINDII
+532 AASDIVGI
-539 SNIAQGASA
+539 VGQFA
-548 GVQLGFGIKGMVAN
+548 GFGTYAATMYNKGIGTKTEITRSQKDIDDMKRYAERAPLGSIESYYTNSTLAAAQKRMFNLKEQSLSSFSFPSLVASGVGVITGTLN
-562 ARLAQSYMLEGGA
+562 AAL
-575 NDSWGNAI
+575 
-583 GRMIERNKDFANV
+583 
-596 AGIDYNPVDDIATQ
+596 
-610 SKLYSRAQQR
+610 
-620 YRASYQRS
+620 
-628 TANNYAFPPMV
+628 
-639 SSAAGLISGISNT
+639 
-652 IMSHLQRENALEQ
+652 SHQQRENALEQ

-794 LPLEWCK
+794 LPLEWCE

>member
-73 LEQDGDI
+73 LEQDGDT

-105 NTFQDQYGFTD
+105 NTFQDQYRFTD

-129 LIGERPTGDSID
+129 LIGARPTGDSID

-202 NVGTESGTTEYIV
+202 DVGTESGPNEYIV
-215 TAADLKNG
+215 TAADLVG
-223 LPARMVF
+223 QTPARMVF
-230 GKFKAIINTDE
+230 GKFKAIMNTDE
-241 SETIDMNGSLSISID
+241 SETIEMNGSLSISVD
-256 PGSTDNLSITY
+256 PDSPDNMRYTY
-267 MPYEGLGY
+267 MPYFGLGY
-275 IPERRTGRVKIQLD
+275 ITDRRTGRIKIQLD
-289 GTTSLKVYNTSGPN
+289 GTTELKVYSVNQPN
-303 FNQPYVEENF
+303 FNQPFVEATA
-313 SYTLIGRAVMTSI
+313 SYTLVGRAVMTSI

-353 DVLTGIPAGWK
+353 NVLTGIPEGWK

-452 LVIPNKTPRPDLIQ
+452 LVIPNKTPRPDLVQ
-466 IKFKQSNNISSDC
+466 VKFKQSNNISSDC
-479 GFRFDIPEFGKMHR
+479 GFRFDIPEFGKLHR

-519 RNGYNYDLKANRQ
+519 RNGYNYDLKANRLQ
-532 ALINDII
+532 MWSDIVGIGGQVLGAAGGIGSGIASNKLEKRRINAGYKEQKDLLDRWYGDKAYGLTNVDWALEGEYNQRLNSLQSARARSLNRVGGVSSFVIPSIV
-539 SNIAQGASA
+539 SNAV
-548 GVQLGFGIKGMVAN
+548 GVVVGTAN
-562 ARLAQSYMLEGGA
+562 A
-575 NDSWGNAI
+575 AI
-583 GRMIERNKDFANV
+583 
-596 AGIDYNPVDDIATQ
+596 
-610 SKLYSRAQQR
+610 
-620 YRASYQRS
+620 
-628 TANNYAFPPMV
+628 
-639 SSAAGLISGISNT
+639 
-652 IMSHLQRENALEQ
+652 SHFQRENALEQ

-773 NTPLGT
+773 NTPLGM

>member
-1 MATSKLTLYMQ
+1 MATSKLTLYLQ
-12 SGMKPENNYIVE
+12 SRMKPENNYIVE

-33 AENTLVK
+33 AESTLVR

-59 AQSAYNQAVFDYAS
+59 SQSAYNEAVFDYAS
-73 LEQDGDI
+73 LEQDGDT

-129 LIGERPTGDSID
+129 LIGARPTGNSID

-166 LSGDLPIDNRY
+166 LGGDMPVDSKY
-177 QWYLIYQTNTQSGNP
+177 QWYLIYQTNTESGNP
-192 QILLCADKDI
+192 EILMCANRDI
-202 NVGTESGTTEYIV
+202 RLSVEPSTQEYILTPAKMHESSIMVFDRCTVEYYVNLSTTE
-215 TAADLKNG
+215 K
-223 LPARMVF
+223 R
-230 GKFKAIINTDE
+230 
-241 SETIDMNGSLSISID
+241 TIDMDGMIAFYKTTDSDRFTLTYYSRDGSDATIGQLTNKVTIRSSGTCKLYKVNTVIFDRDAIE
-256 PGSTDNLSITY
+256 GS
-267 MPYEGLGY
+267 P
-275 IPERRTGRVKIQLD
+275 
-289 GTTSLKVYNTSGPN
+289 
-303 FNQPYVEENF
+303 
-313 SYTLIGRAVMTSI
+313 YTLVGAP
-326 DTIDRTLSNLYKVIE
+326 DTLTGIESIDRTRSNLYKVIE
-341 CPYCPLDLQITN
+341 CPYCPLNISITEGSMPTLPDKWSFDSERGKFVCSDLT
-353 DVLTGIPAGWK
+353 
-364 YDQSQNKL
+364 
-372 SCDNLKYEF
+372 YEF
-381 PERTAWTEENV
+381 PERTVWTEENV
-392 MNHIAG
+392 MNLIAG

-411 SRHDHSDGVEGNVV
+411 SRKDQKDGLEGNVV
-425 DPKTFI
+425 DPKSYI
-431 STLRSY
+431 SSLKSW

-444 SWSVIPED
+444 SWSIIPED
-452 LVIPNKTPRPDLIQ
+452 LVIPNKTPRPDLVQ

-493 EYFDDYMFSMRSN
+493 EYFDDYLFSMRSN

-519 RNGYNYDLKANRQ
+519 RNGYNYDLKANRLK
-532 ALINDII
+532 AWSDIVGI
-539 SNIAQGASA
+539 GAGILGAAGNLGVGVIGSGIKKGNIQKSYEE
-548 GVQLGFGIKGMVAN
+548 QLG
-562 ARLAQSYMLEGGA
+562 
-575 NDSWGNAI
+575 AI
-583 GRMIERNKDFANV
+583 NV
-596 AGIDYNPVDDIATQ
+596 AEAE
-610 SKLYSRAQQR
+610 
-620 YRASYQRS
+620 YRKTWFGEIPQS
-628 TANNYAFPPMV
+628 TAAYYDRQRNLAELQRKLDISRLRRTSEFVIPSIV
-639 SSAAGLISGISNT
+639 SGAVGAITGIFNAGIS
-652 IMSHLQRENALEQ
+652 HAQRENALEQ

-719 RGYYEKPDL
+719 RGYYERPDL

-750 AIEENKADIVQKFQD
+750 AIEENKADIVQRFQD

>member
-33 AENTLVK
+33 AESTLVR

-59 AQSAYNQAVFDYAS
+59 PQSAYNEAVFDYAS

-116 RSNIERQHVDRFK
+116 RSNIERQHVDRFR
-129 LIGERPTGDSID
+129 LIGARPTGDSID
-141 EVVTNVISDTREEL
+141 EVVTNVISDTKEEL

-166 LSGDLPIDNRY
+166 LSGDMPVDNKY
-177 QWYLIYQTNTQSGNP
+177 QWYLIYQTNTESGNP
-192 QILLCADKDI
+192 EILMCANKDI
-202 NVGTESGTTEYIV
+202 RLSVEPSTQEYILTPAKMHESSIMVFDRCTVEYYVNLSTTE
-215 TAADLKNG
+215 K
-223 LPARMVF
+223 R
-230 GKFKAIINTDE
+230 
-241 SETIDMNGSLSISID
+241 TIDMDGMIAFYKTTDSDRFTLTYYSRDGSDATIGQLTNKVTIRASSTCKLYKVNTVIFDRDAIE
-256 PGSTDNLSITY
+256 GS
-267 MPYEGLGY
+267 PYILVGA
-275 IPERRTGRVKIQLD
+275 PD
-289 GTTSLKVYNTSGPN
+289 
-303 FNQPYVEENF
+303 
-313 SYTLIGRAVMTSI
+313 TLTSI
-326 DTIDRTLSNLYKVIE
+326 ESIDRTGSNLYKVIE
-341 CPYCPLDLQITN
+341 CPYCPLDLNITEGSMPTLP
-353 DVLTGIPAGWK
+353 DKWSFDSERGKFVCSDLT
-364 YDQSQNKL
+364 
-372 SCDNLKYEF
+372 YEF
-381 PERTAWTEENV
+381 PERTVWTEENV
-392 MNHIAG
+392 MNYIAG

-425 DPKTFI
+425 DPKSYI
-431 STLRSY
+431 SSLKSY
-437 NFVYDTA
+437 NFVYDAVT
-444 SWSVIPED
+444 WSLIPED
-452 LVIPNKTPRPDLIQ
+452 LVIPNKSARPDLIK
-466 IKFKQSNNISSDC
+466 IYYKQSNNISSDC
-479 GFRFDIPEFGKMHR
+479 GFRFDIPEFTMRHR
-493 EYFDDYMFSMRSN
+493 QYFDQYMFSARSN

-519 RNGYNYDLKANRQ
+519 RNGYNYDLKANRLKSWSDIVGIVGQ
-532 ALINDII
+532 AANFGGLLATGTPKQLTFQRATDKEMQKIYSRGVRSDYAETFDII
-539 SNIAQGASA
+539 PNPKRADDVIFGKWGYTKAPSS
-548 GVQLGFGIKGMVAN
+548 GF
-562 ARLAQSYMLEGGA
+562 
-575 NDSWGNAI
+575 AI
-583 GRMIERNKDFANV
+583 
-596 AGIDYNPVDDIATQ
+596 P
-610 SKLYSRAQQR
+610 S
-620 YRASYQRS
+620 
-628 TANNYAFPPMV
+628 MV
-639 SSAAGLISGISNT
+639 SSGVGIATGIFNAGIS
-652 IMSHLQRENALEQ
+652 HAQREQALEQ

-674 FSVSTTGNHDL
+674 FSVSSTGNHDL

-719 RGYYEKPDL
+719 RGYYEKPNL

-794 LPLEWCK
+794 LPLAWCE

>member
-33 AENTLVK
+33 AESTLVK

-59 AQSAYNQAVFDYAS
+59 PQSSYNQAVFDYAS
-73 LEQDGDI
+73 LEQDGDT

-105 NTFQDQYGFTD
+105 NTFQGQYGFTD

-129 LIGERPTGDSID
+129 LIGARPTGDSID
-141 EVVTNVISDTREEL
+141 EVVTNVISDTKEEL

-166 LSGDLPIDNRY
+166 LGGDLPIDNKY
-177 QWYLIYQTNTQSGNP
+177 QWYLIYQTNSSSGYP
-192 QILLCADKDI
+192 QVMLCADKDI
-202 NVGTESGTTEYIV
+202 KAGTV
-215 TAADLKNG
+215 TGPNTLVLTANDLKTG
-223 LPARMVF
+223 YPCRMVF
-230 GKFKAIINTDE
+230 GKFRIVINTDE
-241 SETIDMNGSLSISID
+241 SETIDMDGQLAITPD
-256 PGSTDNLSITY
+256 GDNLRFS
-267 MPYEGLGY
+267 Y
-275 IPERRTGRVKIQLD
+275 IPYYDFSKYTMERRTGRIKIELAD
-289 GTTSLKVYNTSGPN
+289 STSLYVYKTNSPN
-303 FNQPYVEENF
+303 FNEDLVKRTAE
-313 SYTLIGRAVMTSI
+313 STLIGNALITNI
-326 DTIDRTLSNLYKVIE
+326 DTIDRTRSNLYRIIE
-341 CPYCPLDLQITN
+341 CPYCPLQLDIQG
-353 DVLTGIPAGWK
+353 DVLRSIPARWE
-364 YDQSQNKL
+364 YDQGQNKL
-372 SCDNLKYEF
+372 VCNDLTYEF
-381 PERTAWTEENV
+381 PERTVWTEENV
-392 MNHIAG
+392 MNYIAG
-398 QVIKAQRAKLTLY
+398 QVIKAQRSKLTLY

-425 DPKTFI
+425 DPKTLI
-431 STLRSY
+431 SSLKSW

-506 ELPLYSSDYINYM
+506 ELPLFSSDYINYM
-519 RNGYNYDLKANRQ
+519 RNGYNYDKKANS
-532 ALINDII
+532 LKMWSDIVGVI
-539 SNIAQGASA
+539 GSGVSA
-548 GVQLGFGIKGMVAN
+548 GVHGYSLYNNAKINKEIADTKANLNIDQAYHGKGATTHTELGAMN
-562 ARLAQSYMLEGGA
+562 RLATLSALSS
-575 NDSWGNAI
+575 NS
-583 GRMIERNKDFANV
+583 F
-596 AGIDYNPVDDIATQ
+596 
-610 SKLYSRAQQR
+610 S
-620 YRASYQRS
+620 
-628 TANNYAFPPMV
+628 FPSLV
-639 SSAAGLISGISNT
+639 SSAVGVGTGITNT
-652 IMSHLQRENALEQ
+652 ILSHYQRENALEQ
-665 KINEYKNRA
+665 KINEYKNRS

-794 LPLEWCK
+794 LPLEWCE